1 MVFSESRESTRTYLD
16 RPSTGDKTAARD
28 DEMAETPPPPEDKTE
43 PERHPK
49 DPTVEMTT
57 DSDKRPSGADW
68 TVDQTRP
75 DEGAPATAS
84 FSTSSA
90 AENVSEDSDKT
101 VASVSQT
108 LSSQDRVRRSGMTQA
123 EDKTVASRASLDS
136 MSVSSP
142 YVDAEEGDAIGRYHV
157 ISVLG
162 EGAFG
167 KVLLCRDTLLDR
179 SVAVKIAKSTSVKD
193 HQRVDRFLREAKSA
207 ALLRHPNIIPV
218 FEYGTLDGTHFIAYQ
233 FIEGQTLKAWFEE
246 ERGHSL
252 ETRIQVL
259 AKIAS
264 ALDYA
269 HKHGIIHRDIKPDN
283 ILIDASN
290 EPHIADFGCAR
301 MDNQTGMQT
310 IEGSLMGTPAYMS
323 PEQASGQAH
332 IADGR
337 SDLWS
342 VGVMLYEQLFD
353 ERPFQGN
360 LTEIVFKIRTIDVT
374 IPKMKRG
381 VSPPKDLITLCLKC
395 LARDPSQRLESCG
408 DLSDELHRWLA
419 GKPIHSR
426 PTPVWVRSWM
436 WAKRHP
442 AVASLSGLFITALL
456 IGTIVS
462 STFAWLANQRQHQL
476 IEAQVNSL
484 LSANSASLPLIF
496 DNLQTLGP
504 QVPNAI
510 EKMDSTLIK
519 TPKQELRVVL
529 ASILLSA
536 EDTSEIGGRLIEHIS
551 LLLEAN
557 PEELQALVAL
567 VRPHGHH
574 LHEPLWAVVLD
585 PNGFEY
591 KKLIAAAYLA
601 QLDPDSRQ
609 WTRSLDQNTI
619 ASLMRE
625 PLESMENWATV
636 FRPRAAAWQSLL
648 QTLQSSTESP
658 TKQQQASTLLAYLY
672 THKMN
677 DLVEIALSGSA
688 TQLKG
693 LLSFFEDHPIA
704 VKNYLTARQAPLTVK
719 ERATVCLI
727 QFALGDPKGI
737 VELWTQT
744 SDPTART
751 ESIQRFAPAGLGIDL
766 VRPWLDSPESTPPP
780 VLSASIEVL
789 VEATDQ
795 DLETTLK
802 LMWTPVLLEIFKTH
816 PDAGVHSIAAWA
828 LEKWSATDA
837 LNQARRQIQS
847 DLPLPGMRWHEDP
860 LGLTFAIFGPNVA
873 FEMGQEGVTEPTL
886 HAPVFHDRILPRC
899 FGISVRE
906 VGYDSFK
913 AFEGERLLQMKSELQ
928 KLAAGSDGYSKLEKA
943 LGRYQRAAENR
954 GAIDLP
960 NYPATNVTWHEA
972 AAYCNWLSE
981 KTQIEN
987 ATPAYSDQP
996 SYSVAGDDHHGNLE
1010 SRGYRLPTTAE
1021 WEFACRGGSTT
1032 EVYTGTRDWI
1042 NVFEWTI
1049 ENSSGEVHAVGQLRP
1064 NPAGLFDMLGNVAE
1078 WCDNGPEIIE
1088 VDDTGRITDGTL
1100 ATYEPSDRE
1109 VRGHSYRDER
1119 GALASFERDAEFV
1132 TEGYPWRGFRV
1143 ARTYPPDRQK

>member
-1 MVFSESRESTRTYLD
+1 
-16 RPSTGDKTAARD
+16 
-28 DEMAETPPPPEDKTE
+28 MAETPPPPGDKTE
-43 PERHPK
+43 PERRPK
-49 DPTVEMTT
+49 DPTVEMTA
-57 DSDKRPSGADW
+57 DSDKRPSSGDP

-75 DEGAPATAS
+75 DEGGPATVS
-84 FSTSSA
+84 FSTSPTDD
-90 AENVSEDSDKT
+90 NVAEDSDKT
-101 VASVSQT
+101 VASISKT
-108 LSSQDRVRRSGMTQA
+108 LSSQDLIRQSGMTQA
-123 EDKTVASRASLDS
+123 EDQTVASQASLDF
-136 MSVSSP
+136 MSNSSP
-142 YVDAEEGDAIGRYHV
+142 YIDAEEGDEIGRYHV

-218 FEYGTLDGTHFIAYQ
+218 FEYGTLNGTHFIAYQ
-233 FIEGQTLKAWFEE
+233 FIEGQTLKAWFEDD
-246 ERGHSL
+246 RGHSL
-252 ETRIQVL
+252 ETRIEVL

-301 MDNQTGMQT
+301 MDNQNGMQT

-332 IADGR
+332 RADGR

-342 VGVMLYEQLFD
+342 LGVMLYEQLFD
-353 ERPFQGN
+353 QRPFQGN
-360 LTEIVFKIRTIDVT
+360 LTEIVFKIRTVDVT
-374 IPKMKRG
+374 IPKRTRG
-381 VSPPKDLITLCLKC
+381 PSPPKDLITLCLKC

-456 IGTIVS
+456 LGTIVS
-462 STFAWLANQRQHQL
+462 STFAWLANQRQQAL
-476 IEAQVNSL
+476 MEAQISSL

-504 QVPNAI
+504 KVRSAI
-510 EKMDSTLIK
+510 EEMDSTRIK
-519 TPKQELRVVL
+519 TPRQELRVVL
-529 ASILLSA
+529 ASILLSTQDA
-536 EDTSEIGGRLIEHIS
+536 SEIGERLIEHTP
-551 LLLEAN
+551 LLLEAS
-557 PEELQALVAL
+557 PDELEALVAL
-567 VRPHGHH
+567 VRPYGQN
-574 LHEPLWAVVLD
+574 LHEPLWAVALD
-585 PNGFEY
+585 PSGFENQ
-591 KKLIAAAYLA
+591 KLIATAYLA
-601 QLDPDSRQ
+601 QLAPDSPK
-609 WTRSLDQNTI
+609 WTESLDQNTI

-636 FRPRAAAWQSLL
+636 FRPRASAWQPLL

-672 THKMN
+672 THKIN

-693 LLSFFEDHPIA
+693 LLSFFEDHPTA
-704 VKNYLTARQAPLTVK
+704 VKNYLTKRQASLTVK
-719 ERATVCLI
+719 ERATACLI

-751 ESIQRFAPAGLGIDL
+751 ESIQRFAPAGLRIDL
-766 VRPWLDSPESTPPP
+766 VRPWLESAESTPPP

-802 LMWTPVLLEIFKTH
+802 SMWIPVLLKIFKTH
-816 PDAGVHSIAAWA
+816 PDANVHSVAAWA

-837 LNQARRQIQS
+837 LNQARRQIQTH
-847 DLPLPGMRWHEDP
+847 LPLPGMRWHEDP

-886 HAPVFHDRILPRC
+886 NAPVFHDRILPRC
-899 FGISVRE
+899 FGISIRE
-906 VGYDSFK
+906 VRYESFK
-913 AFEGERLLQMKSELQ
+913 AFERERVLQIQSQLQ
-928 KLAAGSDGYSKLEKA
+928 QLAADSDEYAKLEKA
-943 LGRYQRAAENR
+943 LGRHQRAAENR
-954 GAIDLP
+954 EVVDLP
-960 NYPATNVTWHEA
+960 DYPATNVTWHEA

-981 KTQIEN
+981 KTRIEN
-987 ATPAYSDQP
+987 TTPAYPDQP
-996 SYSVAGDDHHGNLE
+996 SYSVADNDHYGNLE

-1021 WEFACRGGSTT
+1021 WEFACRGGSKTD
-1032 EVYTGTRDWI
+1032 VYMGSRDWI

-1049 ENSSGEVHAVGQLRP
+1049 ENSLGDVHAVGQLRP

-1088 VDDTGRITDGTL
+1088 ADETGPITDGTL
-1100 ATYEPSDRE
+1100 PTYEPSDRE
-1109 VRGHSYRDER
+1109 VRGHSYRDDR
-1119 GALASFERDAEFV
+1119 RTLASFERDAEFV
-1132 TEGYPWRGFRV
+1132 TEGYSWRGFRV
-1143 ARTYPPDRQK
+1143 ARTYPTSPGN